1 MKETQPIRVIVVDD
15 QNTICQMLRF
25 SLAPQPDLEIV
36 GIAQD
41 GESALQQIAQ
51 QHPDIALVDLAMPG
65 MNGLEL
71 TEQICDRFSDTKV
84 LMLSIHNQK
93 PAVNASLRAGAKGY
107 LLKTTPPEDLAQA
120 IRSIHT
126 GYFQLSPGLF
136 EVRANRIRDTS
147 VTDDMSLEPELLEVH
162 GGIGTAS
169 PTAELDADQMM
180 TYLPL
185 QTSALQGPEQ
195 RESSP
200 LATSPSTEL
209 GEWAEATQAQMNELP
224 KVWTQA
230 LLGILIFFTVAMLP
244 WAMLTRV
251 DETGTAKGR
260 LEPRG
265 KTVRLDAPTSGTV
278 SGVNVKEGQTVDKGQ
293 DLLILE
299 PKLAQTDLQQAQAKL
314 EGQLNRLTQLEG
326 IKSQQ
331 EVAQR
336 TQRLQYQAQTSEI
349 VAQMD
354 QINEGIGSEKTS
366 TGLAQELIVK
376 DQQAVKQL
384 KALRQ
389 AGAVSGVQV
398 DQAERT
404 MISNRERL
412 QQSTA
417 KIVQAQAD
425 LKIRRK
431 QYDRI
436 QREGELATLETN
448 RKIQELQTQISDLK
462 ADIAQTQK
470 LIESLKL
477 KLQQLQVKSP
487 IAGTIF
493 QLPIQHPGAVVQPSQ
508 LVAQIAPQGAKMVL
522 RAEMPSRESG
532 FLKVGMP
539 VKLKFDAYPFQ
550 TYGIVPGQLSWIAPN
565 SKKQSTPLEDTNT
578 PSTQNSSQE
587 SFEIEVA
594 LKQPY
599 IESAGKR
606 IALTPGQTATAEVV
620 VRQRRLIDFL
630 IDPFR
635 QLQKNGLQF

>member
-1 MKETQPIRVIVVDD
+1 MIRVIVVDD

-41 GESALQQIAQ
+41 GESALQQIADHQ
-51 QHPDIALVDLAMPG
+51 PDIALVDLSMPG

-71 TEQICDRFSDTKV
+71 TEQICDRFSHTKV
-84 LMLSIHNQK
+84 LMLSIHNQTQ
-93 PAVNASLRAGAKGY
+93 AVNASLQAGAKGY
-107 LLKTTPPEDLAQA
+107 LLKTTPPEELAQA

-136 EVRANRIRDTS
+136 EVRANRIREAS
-147 VTDDMSLEPELLEVH
+147 PSEHPSIELEPELLEIH
-162 GGIGTAS
+162 GGFSAAS
-169 PTAELDADQMM
+169 PTAELEADQMRS
-180 TYLPL
+180 YLPNR
-185 QTSALQGPEQ
+185 SARQELALGE
-195 RESSP
+195 SP
-200 LATSPSTEL
+200 LPVTSPVGEL

-224 KVWTQA
+224 RVWTQA
-230 LLGILIFFTVAMLP
+230 LLCILIFFTVAVLP
-244 WAMLTRV
+244 WTMFTKV
-251 DETGTAKGR
+251 DETGTARGR

-265 KTVRLDAPTSGTV
+265 KTVRLDAPVSGTV
-278 SGVNVKEGQTVDKGQ
+278 SGVNVKEGDIVKKGQ
-293 DLLILE
+293 DLMVLE
-299 PKLAQTDLQQAQAKL
+299 PELAQADLQQAEAKL

-349 VAQMD
+349 AAQMD
-354 QINEGIGSEKTS
+354 QINEGIDSERTS

-384 KALRQ
+384 KALRKE
-389 AGAVSGVQV
+389 GAVSGVQV

-404 MISNRERL
+404 MISNRELL
-412 QQSTA
+412 QQSVA

-431 QYDRI
+431 QRDLI
-436 QREGELATLETN
+436 QHEGELATIETN
-448 RKIQELQTQISDLK
+448 RKIKELQTQISDLQ
-462 ADIAQTQK
+462 AEIAQTKK

-477 KLQQLQVKSP
+477 KLKQLQVKSP

-508 LVAQIAPQGAKMVL
+508 LVAQIAPQGAQMVL

-539 VKLKFDAYPFQ
+539 VRLKFDAYPFQ
-550 TYGIVPGQLSWIAPN
+550 TYGVVSGQLIWISPN
-565 SKKQSTPLEDTNT
+565 SKKRSVPPETANAPSAENDSTP
-578 PSTQNSSQE
+578 E
-587 SFEIEVA
+587 SFEIEVV
-594 LKQPY
+594 LKQAY
-599 IESAGKR
+599 IESAGKK

-620 VRQRRLIDFL
+620 VRQRRLMDFL

-635 QLQKNGLQF
+635 QLQKNGLQL